1 MLTTIFSKKENGE
14 TNYYIG
20 TTEKA
25 EALKSEDQM
34 YTEESLTNEVYKD
47 GVYLIVRSLKNPD
60 KSNKGHQLGN
70 LKVI

>member
-1 MLTTIFSKKENGE
+1 
-14 TNYYIG
+14 
-20 TTEKA
+20 
-25 EALKSEDQM
+25 M

-70 LKVI
+70 LKVIQKLAKELNLEGWNTLLQK